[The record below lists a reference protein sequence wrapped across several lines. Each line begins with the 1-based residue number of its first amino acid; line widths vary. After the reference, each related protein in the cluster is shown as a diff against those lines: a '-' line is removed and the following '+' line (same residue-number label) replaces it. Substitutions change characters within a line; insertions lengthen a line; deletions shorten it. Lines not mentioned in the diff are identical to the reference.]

1 MTTIP
6 PASRCVGA
14 KLIGVVGHDL
24 RTLYREVLHLPV
36 PDHLAA
42 VIERL
47 EEYGR
52 GGRSR

>member
-6 PASRCVGA
+6 PTPHHVGV
-14 KLIGVVGHDL
+14 KLTGVVGHDL
-24 RTLYREVLHLPV
+24 PTLYREVLHLPV

-47 EEYGR
+47 EAYGR

>member
-1 MTTIP
+1 MTSITP
-6 PASRCVGA
+6 TSHRVGV